1 MYYANS
7 LFGQGLNS
15 VIDVFKQEAAKQKEE
30 NTYEAVANL
39 KQAAQDGVNRN
50 EQVQAAYS
58 DPGIATFDAADAA
71 NLRASQAST
80 APTQLSAMLN
90 QYTANRDATPIDL
103 KLLNSS
109 YDSIN
114 NDMQGRFDHR
124 EDVSMKLHDAAT
136 KEDQWH
142 QDYAAG
148 RTDAAN
154 AQKLEEQKLKYEQA
168 RLAGEA
174 SERKQRMDYAA
185 EARRQNTALFNA
197 NVLNDNIAVNA
208 DQVGKRTVTD
218 QNFQDNAAWDREF
231 NSVDAANKAAY
242 ESGSAVTVPN
252 LDGVDKSIPAST
264 IQQAIAYP
272 DKVRDLATSL
282 GMNVNDFQ
290 SVVDASKARA
300 GQAKAAY
307 TQQELARIQDPLI
320 RTLVA
325 NKQLPN
331 TAYIAPTPTDATTAA
346 NNSKAQ
352 ATDIRSTVLAK
363 IDAVSPGASQVIGF
377 KYDNK
382 TNTMVPA
389 IDDEAFSAVYNI
401 KDVNSPEAKAIKA
414 TLEQAANTVLK
425 DRKTNEALVSTTTA
439 DTPSEFARKIN
450 EEAAAKNAARNAANR
465 TADIELKAQQRND
478 ATPEVMSRLTEGL
491 NTDDTARGLGSA
503 LKTTAE
509 AFRNSGLNSVANEHF
524 MRTLRDTAVTNGVT
538 KDSLLLDNTSSD
550 YVKKALLPTLVS
562 QGIITQLEASKL
574 ASEFVHNNPISDKRD
589 LKSGGGTASDDELQ
603 AALQGIIALKNGT
616 PSVTSP
622 GQTTI
627 NNANTFATRF
637 GSRPHQ

>member
-1 MYYANS
+1 
-7 LFGQGLNS
+7 LFSQGLNS
-15 VIDVFKQEAAKQKEE
+15 VIDVFKQEAAKQKED
-30 NTYEAVANL
+30 NTYGAIANL
-39 KQAAQDGVNRN
+39 KQAAQEGVNRN

-80 APTQLSAMLN
+80 APAQLSAMLN
-90 QYTANRDATPIDL
+90 QYTADKDATPIDL
-103 KLLNSS
+103 KLLNQQ

-148 RTDAAN
+148 RQDAA
-154 AQKLEEQKLKYEQA
+154 ARRLLEEQKLKYDQA
-168 RLAGEA
+168 RLAGESA
-174 SERKQRMDYAA
+174 ERSQRMRDAA
-185 EARRQNTALFNA
+185 EVRRQNNAIFNA
-197 NVLNDNIAVNA
+197 GVTNDGISTTA
-208 DQVGKRTVTD
+208 DLVGKRAITD
-218 QNFQDNAAWDREF
+218 QNFQDNAAWDRAF
-231 NSVDAANKAAY
+231 ASVDAADKSAY
-242 ESGSAVTVPN
+242 TSGSAVTVPN
-252 LDGVDKSIPAST
+252 LDGVDKSIPASA

-272 DKVRDLATSL
+272 DKARDLATSL

-290 SVVDASKARA
+290 TVVDASKAKA

-307 TQQELARIQDPLI
+307 TQQELASIQDPLV
-320 RTLVA
+320 RALVA

-331 TAYIAPTPTDATTAA
+331 TMYTAPTPTDAATAA

-352 ATDIRSTVLAK
+352 SADIKSTILSK
-363 IDAVSPGASQVIGF
+363 IDAVSPGASQVVGF
-377 KYDNK
+377 KYDSK

-389 IDDEAFSAVYNI
+389 IDDEAFKAVYNI
-401 KDVNSPEAKAIKA
+401 TDINSPEAKAIKA
-414 TLEQAANTVLK
+414 GLEQTANTVLK
-425 DRKTNEALVSTTTA
+425 DPKTNAALVSTTTA
-439 DTPSEFARKIN
+439 DTPSEFTRKIN

-491 NTDDTARGLGSA
+491 NTDDTARGVGAA

-509 AFRNSGLNSVANEHF
+509 AFRNSGLSSIANEHF
-524 MRTLRDTAVTNGVT
+524 MRTLRDTAVANGVT
-538 KDSLLLDNTSSD
+538 KDSMLLDNTSSD
-550 YVKKALLPTLVS
+550 YVKKALIPTLVS
-562 QGIITQLEASKL
+562 QNIITPLEATKLSKYIKW
-574 ASEFVHNNPISDKRD
+574 NPIRDTHD

-603 AALQGIIALKNGT
+603 KALQGIIDLKNGA
-616 PSVTSP
+616 PSVTPP

-627 NNANTFATRF
+627 NNANQFATRF
-637 GSRPHQ
+637 GAKQAQ